1 MKFLIFVAILSCTP
15 FLAYGQV
22 GINTQLPQALL
33 DIEVSDPAAPD
44 STDGI
49 LIPRVSAFPAVAPDV
64 SQDGM
69 LVYLTTTTGNSTPG
83 FYYWNGTI
91 TQWCKLMTEN
101 AMMMCSISGV
111 GLGISGTVFN
121 FDNLRFSNI
130 QGASFVGNEL
140 MLPPGV
146 YEIESDLRL
155 NPNVAIEWNMR
166 VGGTIYAGSIPGSS
180 VSAVALLNTST
191 APQRAIV
198 TITSSSGGIDFII
211 TNGVG
216 ANLVSDCSYLKITKL
231 Q

>member
-1 MKFLIFVAILSCTP
+1 MKFLILATVMSCAS
-15 FLAYGQV
+15 LISYGQV

-33 DIEVSDPAAPD
+33 DIEVSDPSAPD
-44 STDGI
+44 ATDGI
-49 LIPRVSAFPAVAPDV
+49 LIPRVSAFPAVDPDA

-83 FYYWNGTI
+83 FYYWNGAI

-101 AMMMCSISGV
+101 AMMMCSIAGI
-111 GLGISGTVFN
+111 GLGASGTIFN
-121 FDNLRFSNI
+121 FDNIRFSSI
-130 QGASFVGNEL
+130 QGANFVGNEL

-166 VGGTIYAGSIPGSS
+166 LNGTIYPGSIPGSS

-191 APQRAIV
+191 NPQRAIV
-198 TITSSSGGIDFII
+198 TITSTSGGIDFEV
-211 TNGVG
+211 TNGLG
-216 ANLVSDCSYLKITKL
+216 ASLISDCSYLKITKL